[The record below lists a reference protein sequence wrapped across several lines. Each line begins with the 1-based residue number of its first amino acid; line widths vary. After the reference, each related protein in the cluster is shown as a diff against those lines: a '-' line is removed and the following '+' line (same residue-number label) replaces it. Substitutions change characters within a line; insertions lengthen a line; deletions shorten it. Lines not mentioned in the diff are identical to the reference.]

1 MRTLKSYTVSTIV
14 KVNAEKTVKKYLMGY
29 MNGAPV
35 MDEDVHYA
43 RVFTGHQPRRSA
55 EEVAKHI
62 GGDVKIEPAIRAGY
76 ALA

>member
-1 MRTLKSYTVSTIV
+1 MRTLKSYTVSTTV

-35 MDEDVHYA
+35 MDEDVRYA
-43 RVFTGHQPRRSA
+43 RVFTGRKPQRSA
-55 EEVAKHI
+55 AEVAKHI
-62 GGDVKIEPAIRAGY
+62 GGDVKIEAAIRAGY